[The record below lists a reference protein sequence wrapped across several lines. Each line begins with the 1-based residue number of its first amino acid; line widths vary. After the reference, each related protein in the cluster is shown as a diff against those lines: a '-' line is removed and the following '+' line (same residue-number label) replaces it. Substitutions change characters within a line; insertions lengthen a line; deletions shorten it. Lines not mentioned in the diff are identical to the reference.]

1 MTNSDTTNSDM
12 TNSDMTGGDMT
23 GGDGAHKGDRAKPD
37 PVDDPQ
43 GVKASGREGAG
54 DGRAAQRLDAPGFGP
69 TARAR
74 DGPALPQ
81 VAADSDAPGG
91 AQNGL
96 QNGLQDGLQKAGL
109 GAAVADGATLSDAA
123 LAQMMPMFLRLDAEG
138 TVRSVGPTLCKL
150 LLPSDPVGRPVT
162 RVIDL
167 RRPRRIRGG
176 ADLAELAGARLAAVL
191 CDRPDVDLR
200 GTVVP
205 LAGGGLLLDLA
216 LGIGAVA
223 AVGGLNLTVTDFAA
237 TDQTS
242 DILYLVEANS
252 AVMAAWRRLNHRLEG
267 DKIAAEVRAETDPLT
282 GLKNR
287 RALELALSQLTA
299 GDLHRAVA
307 LMQVD
312 LDRFKLVN
320 DTLGHAAGDR
330 VLKHVATVLMAET
343 RSIDLA
349 ARVGGDEFLLLLR
362 DSPGLE
368 KLCAIADRII
378 AALERPVEFDGA
390 PCMVSASV
398 GIALSSLYDRPD
410 PDRMLGDVDKALY
423 AAKHAGRGRFSVHRP
438 DASDAG
444 GGKGSEADA
453 RPDDVGEAVVADADK
468 TADDEPV
475 DKDTGT

>member
-1 MTNSDTTNSDM
+1 M
-12 TNSDMTGGDMT
+12 TNSDMRGRDR
-23 GGDGAHKGDRAKPD
+23 AHKGDHATAD
-37 PVDDPQ
+37 PVVDPQ
-43 GVKASGREGAG
+43 GVKASGHEGAG
-54 DGRAAQRLDAPGFGP
+54 DRRAAKGPEAPGLEA

-74 DGPALPQ
+74 DRPALPQ
-81 VAADSDAPGG
+81 ASAGGDGQGG
-91 AQNGL
+91 AQNGAER
-96 QNGLQDGLQKAGL
+96 AGL
-109 GAAVADGATLSDAA
+109 GAALADGATLSDAA
-123 LAQMMPMFLRLDAEG
+123 LAQMMPMFLRLDAQG
-138 TVRSVGPTLCKL
+138 VVQSVGPTLHKL
-150 LLPSDPVGRPVT
+150 MLPVDPVGRPVT

-176 ADLAELAGARLAAVL
+176 ADLAELSGARLAAVL

-223 AVGGLNLTVTDFAA
+223 GVGGLNLTVTDFAT

-252 AVMAAWRRLNHRLEG
+252 AVMAAWRRLHHRLEG

-287 RALELALSQLTA
+287 RALELALSRLTA

-343 RSIDLA
+343 RSVDLA
-349 ARVGGDEFLLLLR
+349 ARVGGDEFLVLLR

-368 KLCAIADRII
+368 KLSVIANRII

-390 PCMVSASV
+390 PCLVSASV
-398 GIALSSLYDRPD
+398 GIALSSLYNRPD
-410 PDRMLGDVDKALY
+410 PDRMLADVDKALY
-423 AAKHAGRGRFSVHRP
+423 AAKRAGRGRYAVHRP
-438 DASDAG
+438 ELGPEESGTSDAKARAG
-444 GGKGSEADA
+444 PDA
-453 RPDDVGEAVVADADK
+453 VIDDAADK
-468 TADDEPV
+468 PAGSDPKE
-475 DKDTGT
+475 